1 MLAPPSPTLSFS
13 ADADSG
19 VMFLNPDMREDVQIV
34 SNGRIVATFDRSG
47 LHVDGDVIA
56 TGKIVTHGGGS
67 P

>member
-1 MLAPPSPTLSFS
+1 
-13 ADADSG
+13 
-19 VMFLNPDMREDVQIV
+19 MFLNPDMREDVQIV